1 MSELNA
7 DLVLEGGGVKGIALV
22 GAYSVIE
29 ERGYTV
35 KRVAGTSAGS
45 IVGALLA
52 AGMTAKELE
61 AEMRSLD
68 YSKFKDRGLLDK
80 FPLGKALSVL
90 FEDGVYEGNYARN
103 WVSQQLEKKGV
114 KTFADLPY
122 DGSDLD
128 ADERYR
134 LVVMASDITRGRLRR
149 LPWDY
154 GVYKLEAGKQAVADA
169 VRASMSIPFFFEPVK
184 LTHREGHESVLV
196 DGGMLSNFP
205 VDVFDAPKGREP
217 RWPTFGIKLSA
228 RAKALEGAIADVHG
242 PIDMTRAMIKTM
254 TGFYDR
260 MYVDQPDFQ
269 ARTIFVDTGTIQATD
284 FELTPKQRDTLFENG
299 VEAAKKFFDGGDGQA
314 PWNWE
319 AYKKRF
325 RNANAP

>member
-29 ERGYTV
+29 ELGYTV

-52 AGMTAKELE
+52 AGMTAEELV
-61 AEMRSLD
+61 AQMRALD
-68 YSKFKDRGLLDK
+68 YSKFEDKGVVDRVPL
-80 FPLGKALSVL
+80 LGKALSVL
-90 FEDGVYEGNYARN
+90 FEDGIYEGDYAKN
-103 WVSQQLEKKGV
+103 WVSKQLAKKSV

-122 DGSDLD
+122 DDPDLVS
-128 ADERYR
+128 DERYR
-134 LVVMASDITRGRLRR
+134 LVVIASDITRGRLRR

-154 GVYKLEAGKQAVADA
+154 EVYQLEAGKQAVADA
-169 VRASMSIPFFFEPVK
+169 VRASMSIPFIFEPVK

-205 VDVFDAPKGREP
+205 VDVFDAPEGRVP

-269 ARTIFVDTGTIQATD
+269 ARTIFVDTGSIQATAFD
-284 FELTPKQRDTLFENG
+284 LTDQQRDTLFENG
-299 VEAAKKFFDGGDGQA
+299 RQAAKKFFDGGDGQP
-314 PWNWE
+314 PWDWE

-325 RNANAP
+325 RNVR